1 MIGTVEI
8 RPNKVVIRRT
18 NLKDIIIITY
28 TVICRA
34 DGSCEAGVPAL
45 IVAQDM
51 LQVAQTQAFLI
62 STLPQSL
69 FLFNGVELN
78 YHNIQGGI

>member
-1 MIGTVEI
+1 MF
-8 RPNKVVIRRT
+8 
-18 NLKDIIIITY
+18 
-28 TVICRA
+28 
-34 DGSCEAGVPAL
+34 

-51 LQVAQTQAFLI
+51 LQVVQTEEFLI

-78 YHNIQGGI
+78 YHNIRGRI